1 MQALGVVPIFMSAGA
16 AVMPAVAGALASV
29 AAILFKPRELLRV
42 LREKP
47 RVVGASAGGALL
59 LILASAWWLTP
70 AKAGRVSTR
79 AATPVFGKIDWAQV
93 AQDLI
98 AQEQAGKT
106 PTDPATAFAAVVP
119 IAPLLPAA
127 PVIVTTPTPGDPG
140 STAQP
145 IIQGH
150 DVSRTSYAGGLS
162 PKQLKPLWN
171 YRPEDTMFLSQPLVA
186 GDRIY
191 VAGCQADLGGYTGLL
206 ACLHA
211 ETGKPIWE
219 ITELNGEILLPFFS
233 SPALSADGK
242 SLLIGQGLH
251 QDKNCS
257 LLCFDASNGKLR
269 WRVKTTLHLESS
281 PAILGDLA
289 VVGAGAIEGRDGR
302 PTGDP
307 GFVLAVRISDGKE
320 LWRQPVNDPES
331 SPAIDADGMVFIGSG
346 FNGCEVIAI
355 RSDSDEQLKEKK
367 LDRVAWR
374 AQVPYPVT
382 SAIALIGDYV
392 VAGSGNGDVVHSNS
406 NAAGLVVAMD
416 RKTGQIRWKT
426 QFEDSVIGGVA
437 ARDNMLICP
446 IRTGEIAALSLEKGD
461 IVWRTHISGTAP
473 VLASAGF
480 APQAVYAVSNDG
492 YLGVLDPK
500 DGSLLQKVYLND
512 QSKAGT
518 GLSMSAP
525 QIVNGR
531 VIVGSETGG
540 VRCFVGSG
548 SDQ

>member
-47 RVVGASAGGALL
+47 RVVGACTAGVLL
-59 LILASAWWLTP
+59 PVLATVWWLTP
-70 AKAGRVSTR
+70 AKSARISTR
-79 AATPVFGKIDWAQV
+79 AAAPVSAKIDWAKV

-106 PTDPATAFAAVVP
+106 PTDPSTAFAAAVSVASAQP
-119 IAPLLPAA
+119 SLPDLNTAPKPA
-127 PVIVTTPTPGDPG
+127 TPTAA
-140 STAQP
+140 AQP
-145 IIQGH
+145 IIQGR
-150 DVSRTSYAGGLS
+150 DVSRTSYGGGPS
-162 PKQLKPLWN
+162 PKQLKPLWS

-186 GDRIY
+186 GDRVY
-191 VAGCQADLGGYTGLL
+191 VAGCQADLGSYTGLL
-206 ACLHA
+206 ACLNA
-211 ETGKPIWE
+211 ETGKPMWE

-233 SPALSADGK
+233 SPALSSDGK

-320 LWRQPVNDPES
+320 LWRQPLNDPES
-331 SPAIDADGMVFIGSG
+331 SPAIAADGMVYIGSG
-346 FNGCEVIAI
+346 FNGCEVVAM
-355 RSDSDEQLKEKK
+355 RSDPDEQLNEKK

-374 AQVPYPVT
+374 TQVPYPVT

-392 VAGSGNGDVVHSNS
+392 IAGSGNGDVVHSNS

-437 ARDNMLICP
+437 ARDKMLICP
-446 IRTGEIAALSLEKGD
+446 IRTGEVAALSLDSGD
-461 IVWRTHISGTAP
+461 ILWRTRISGSAP

-480 APQAVYAVSNDG
+480 APSGVYAVSNDG
-492 YLGVLDPK
+492 YLGVLEPNT
-500 DGSLLQKVYLND
+500 GSLLQKIYLND

-525 QIVNGR
+525 QIVDGHL
-531 VIVGSETGG
+531 IVGSETGG